1 VLRTNWDDQTEVIHD
16 GLRDR
21 RISAYKRRSSPRVVA
36 RRGRPPTTS
45 ARDLQL
51 LSLWLFTEQGYEE
64 TAIDQIASAA
74 GVQRRT
80 FFN

>member
-1 VLRTNWDDQTEVIHD
+1 VPTNDVPPLD
-16 GLRDR
+16 
-21 RISAYKRRSSPRVVA
+21 VVA

-51 LSLWLFTEQGYEE
+51 LSLRLFTERGYEE
-64 TAIDQIASAA
+64 TTIEQTASAA
-74 GVQRRT
+74 GVHRRT